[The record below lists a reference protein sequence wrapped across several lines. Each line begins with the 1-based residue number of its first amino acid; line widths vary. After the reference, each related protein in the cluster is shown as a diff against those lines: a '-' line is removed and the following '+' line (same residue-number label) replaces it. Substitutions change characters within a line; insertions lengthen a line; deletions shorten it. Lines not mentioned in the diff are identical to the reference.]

1 MEIDVEL
8 QVNAGDH
15 GLAVH
20 IHNQGL
26 DPLRECQ
33 VNLLRLDR
41 YVARHGDFTRN
52 RFEAVRVLY
61 SREVQGQAVS
71 SADVVGVF
79 EDSQKS
85 SITFGG
91 APIASNYRKGPVPR
105 WSDEAIWLAEFSIQ
119 IDGEELRKEVQFLH
133 WKPGRNIEVVSDPR
147 IQVASAAVSSRPE
160 SDEFL
165 PGNLIVEQ
173 SREIATQFES
183 DQPGFAAD
191 SGSERAQE
199 LKKEE
204 EDPAPETATQG
215 RVTLSRRKSGP
226 KQKRDEN
233 QRIANIVSRVSDNWR
248 DNLAEI
254 CSALDLENIAIP
266 KTWRKDACESWTDG
280 LDTRRGLVVK
290 ALDYRL
296 KQI

>member
-1 MEIDVEL
+1 VHVEL
-8 QVNAGDH
+8 QVNVGDH

-26 DPLRECQ
+26 DPLRKCQ

-41 YVARHGDFTRN
+41 YVARHSDFTRN

-79 EDSQKS
+79 EDSLKTA
-85 SITFGG
+85 IIFGG
-91 APIASNYRKGPVPR
+91 TPIATNYRKGPVPR

-119 IDGEELRKEVQFLH
+119 IDGEEIRKEVQFLH

-147 IQVASAAVSSRPE
+147 MKVASAAVVSRPE
-160 SDEFL
+160 PEEFL
-165 PGNLIVEQ
+165 PGTLIVEQ
-173 SREIATQFES
+173 SHELATQSGS

-191 SGSERAQE
+191 AGGERAQE
-199 LKKEE
+199 LKKKE
-204 EDPAPETATQG
+204 EDPAPETATLG
-215 RVTLSRRKSGP
+215 TVTLSRRKSGP
-226 KQKRDEN
+226 KPKTDEN
-233 QRIANIVSRVSDNWR
+233 QRIANIVSQFSGNWR

-254 CSALDLENIAIP
+254 CSALDLENIAFP
-266 KTWRKDACESWTDG
+266 KTWREDGCESWTDG
-280 LDTRRGLVVK
+280 LDTNRGLVVK

-296 KQI
+296 EQI